1 MYTAS
6 LDKSDSYRRAESLLF
21 FSRKEKRHLESLL
34 SVTKTI
40 ASSFHLDELL
50 EKIMDYAVQV
60 TGAERGFLFLY
71 NEKQEGLKLEKKRGI
86 IDGLQNE
93 RFSYEKYK
101 VSSEIIQEVEKT
113 GEAIIGSQEESTTV
127 KGFNEL
133 KQYGIKQ
140 AMYVPLRVRGKTL
153 GFLYLDN
160 SFTEG
165 LFGAEELEL
174 MKSFAT
180 LTSISIENAYLMSM
194 NKLAEQKDRNITIT
208 IEPSP
213 SVPNLKI
220 ISIEG
225 SLDSYTTKHV
235 NKKVLPVIEEASN
248 VILDLRNV
256 GYISKTGIAC
266 LINYFVLLTE
276 KKRLLKLIKPPQ
288 HVYDTLVVGG
298 LAGRFDIY
306 DSIEAAI
313 SSGPLPIEG

>member
-1 MYTAS
+1 MYSTS
-6 LDKSDSYRRAESLLF
+6 LNKQDSYGRPESLLVF
-21 FSRKEKRHLESLL
+21 TRKEKRHLESLL

-40 ASSFHLDELL
+40 ESIFYLDELL
-50 EKIMDYAVQV
+50 EKIMDYAIQV

-71 NEKQEGLKLEKKRGI
+71 NEKQEGLKLEKKRGV
-86 IDGLQNE
+86 IDELQNE

-113 GEAIIGSQEESTTV
+113 GEAIIGSQDEHPTV

-140 AMYVPLRVRGKTL
+140 AMYVPLRVKGKTL

-160 SFTEG
+160 SFTED

-174 MKSFAT
+174 IKSFAT
-180 LTSISIENAYLMSM
+180 LTSISIENAYLMG
-194 NKLAEQKDRNITIT
+194 KLDEQKDRNITIT
-208 IEPSP
+208 VEPSL
-213 SVPNLKI
+213 SVPNQKI

-225 SLDSYTTKHV
+225 HLDSVTTKHLDR
-235 NKKVLPVIEEASN
+235 KVLPIIEKEASN
-248 VILDLRNV
+248 IILDLRNV
-256 GYISKTGIAC
+256 GYLSKSGIAC
-266 LINYFVLLTE
+266 LINYFVLLAE

-288 HVYDTLVVGG
+288 HVHDTLVIGG
-298 LAGRFDIY
+298 LERKLDVY

-313 SSGPLPIEG
+313 SSDTPRVEG

>member
-1 MYTAS
+1 
-6 LDKSDSYRRAESLLF
+6 
-21 FSRKEKRHLESLL
+21 
-34 SVTKTI
+34 
-40 ASSFHLDELL
+40 
-50 EKIMDYAVQV
+50 MDYAIQV

-71 NEKQEGLKLEKKRGI
+71 NEKQEGLKLEKKRGV
-86 IDGLQNE
+86 IDEPQNE
-93 RFSYEKYK
+93 RFSYERYK
-101 VSSEIIQEVEKT
+101 VSSEIIQEVEKK
-113 GEAIIGSQEESTTV
+113 GETIIGSQEESTTV
-127 KGFNEL
+127 KGFDEL

-180 LTSISIENAYLMSM
+180 LTSISIENAYLMST
-194 NKLAEQKDRNITIT
+194 LVEQKDRNVTIT
-208 IEPSP
+208 VEPSP

-225 SLDSYTTKHV
+225 SLDSVATKHV
-235 NKKVLPVIEEASN
+235 DEKVLPMIEEEASN

-256 GYISKTGIAC
+256 GYLSKTGITC

-276 KKRLLKLIKPPQ
+276 KKRLLKFIKPPQ

-313 SSGPLPIEG
+313 STDTPQVEG

>member
-6 LDKSDSYRRAESLLF
+6 LDKSDSYRRPESLLF
-21 FSRKEKRHLESLL
+21 SNRKEKRHLESLL

-40 ASSFHLDELL
+40 ESIVHLDELL
-50 EKIMDYAVQV
+50 EKIMDYAIQV
-60 TGAERGFLFLY
+60 TGANRGFLFLY
-71 NEKQEGLKLEKKRGI
+71 NEKHEGLKLEKKRGV

-101 VSSEIIQEVEKT
+101 VSSEIIHQVEKT
-113 GEAIIGSQEESTTV
+113 GEAIIGSQEKGPSV
-127 KGFNEL
+127 KGFDEL

-140 AMYVPLRVRGKTL
+140 AMFVPLRVRRKTL

-160 SFTEG
+160 SFTES

-174 MKSFAT
+174 MKSFAI
-180 LTSISIENAYLMSM
+180 LTSVSIENAYLM
-194 NKLAEQKDRNITIT
+194 NKLTDQKDKTITIT
-208 IEPSP
+208 VEPSP
-213 SVPNLKI
+213 SAPNLKI

-225 SLDSYTTKHV
+225 SLDSHTTKHV
-235 NKKVLPVIEEASN
+235 NRKVLPVIEEASN
-248 VILDLRNV
+248 VIFDLRNIR
-256 GYISKTGIAC
+256 YISKTGIAC
-266 LINYFVLLTE
+266 LMNYFVLLNE

-288 HVYDTLVVGG
+288 HVYDTLVLGG

-313 SSGPLPIEG
+313 SSGPSPIEG

>member
-1 MYTAS
+1 
-6 LDKSDSYRRAESLLF
+6 
-21 FSRKEKRHLESLL
+21 
-34 SVTKTI
+34 
-40 ASSFHLDELL
+40 
-50 EKIMDYAVQV
+50 
-60 TGAERGFLFLY
+60 
-71 NEKQEGLKLEKKRGI
+71 
-86 IDGLQNE
+86 
-93 RFSYEKYK
+93 
-101 VSSEIIQEVEKT
+101 
-113 GEAIIGSQEESTTV
+113 
-127 KGFNEL
+127 
-133 KQYGIKQ
+133 
-140 AMYVPLRVRGKTL
+140 VRGKTL

-180 LTSISIENAYLMSM
+180 LTSVSIENAYLM
-194 NKLAEQKDRNITIT
+194 NKLSEQKDRTITIT
-208 IEPSP
+208 VEPSP

-225 SLDSYTTKHV
+225 SLDSDTTKHV
-235 NKKVLPVIEEASN
+235 NRKVLPVIKEASN
-248 VILDLRNV
+248 VILDLRNI

>member
-6 LDKSDSYRRAESLLF
+6 LDKSDSHRRPESLLF
-21 FSRKEKRHLESLL
+21 FQRKEKRHLESLL

-40 ASSFHLDELL
+40 ESIFHLDELL
-50 EKIMDYAVQV
+50 EKIMDYAIQV

-71 NEKQEGLKLEKKRGI
+71 DEKQEGLKLEKKRGV

-113 GEAIIGSQEESTTV
+113 GEAIIGSQEESPAV

-140 AMYVPLRVRGKTL
+140 AMFVPLRVKGKTL

-180 LTSISIENAYLMSM
+180 LTSVSIENAYLI

-208 IEPSP
+208 VESSP

-235 NKKVLPVIEEASN
+235 NRKVLPVIEEASN
-248 VILDLRNV
+248 VILDLRKV
-256 GYISKTGIAC
+256 EYISKTGIAC

-298 LAGRFDIY
+298 LVGRFDIH
-306 DSIEAAI
+306 DSIEAAM
-313 SSGPLPIEG
+313 SSGPSPIEG